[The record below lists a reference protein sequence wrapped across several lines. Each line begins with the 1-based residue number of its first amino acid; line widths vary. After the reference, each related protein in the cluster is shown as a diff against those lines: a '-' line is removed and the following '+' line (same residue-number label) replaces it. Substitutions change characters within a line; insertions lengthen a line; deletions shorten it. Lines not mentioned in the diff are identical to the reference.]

1 MGKILVY
8 SERTLQQGMNGV
20 FVHILVFLSR
30 AIDDL

>member
-20 FVHILVFLSR
+20 FVHILVFKSGDR
-30 AIDDL
+30 